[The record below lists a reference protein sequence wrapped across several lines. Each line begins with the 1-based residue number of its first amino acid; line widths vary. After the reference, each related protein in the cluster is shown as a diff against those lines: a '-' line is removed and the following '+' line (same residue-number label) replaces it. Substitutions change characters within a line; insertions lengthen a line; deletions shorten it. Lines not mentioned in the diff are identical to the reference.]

1 MISLNFLISE
11 AWAMGPPP
19 GGASGGENPLA
30 AFVPLILIF
39 GIFYFL
45 LIRPQQKKQKQH
57 QEFINN
63 LQKGTEV
70 VTSGG
75 IIGRITGITDDV
87 VTLEVADKVRIKVV
101 RNQIAGKPV
110 TGDKDKK
117 GKKGSIG

>member
-1 MISLNFLISE
+1 MISFNFLVST
-11 AWAMGPPP
+11 AYAMGPPP
-19 GGASGGENPLA
+19 GGAGGQSAGNPIT
-30 AFVPLILIF
+30 AFLPLILIF

-75 IIGRITGITDDV
+75 IIGRVTGITDDV
-87 VTLEVADKVRIKVV
+87 VTLEIADKVRIKVV
-101 RNQIAGKPV
+101 RNQVAGKPV
-110 TGDKDKK
+110 SGDKAT
-117 GKKGSIG
+117 GSKS

>member
-1 MISLNFLISE
+1 MIPLNFLISN
-11 AWAMGPPP
+11 AYAMGAPP
-19 GGASGGENPLA
+19 GGGSGGGQPAGDPLMS
-30 AFVPLILIF
+30 FLPLILIF

-63 LQKGTEV
+63 LQRGTEV

-101 RNQIAGKPV
+101 KNQIAGKPA
-110 TGDKDKK
+110 TGNKA
-117 GKKGSIG
+117 SSN

>member
-19 GGASGGENPLA
+19 GGGQGGAGDPLT
-30 AFVPLILIF
+30 AFLPLILIF

-63 LQKGTEV
+63 LEKGTEV

-110 TGDKDKK
+110 TGADKAKK
-117 GKKGSIG
+117 KSSIG

>member
-19 GGASGGENPLA
+19 GGAQGGGDPLT
-30 AFVPLILIF
+30 AFLPLILIF

>member
-1 MISLNFLISE
+1 MISLNFLISS
-11 AWAMGPPP
+11 AYAMGPPP
-19 GGASGGENPLA
+19 GGAGGGEAGNPLT
-30 AFVPLILIF
+30 AFLPLILIF

-110 TGDKDKK
+110 TGDKGGTKSK
-117 GKKGSIG
+117 

>member
-1 MISLNFLISE
+1 MISLNFLISN
-11 AWAMGPPP
+11 AYAMGAPP
-19 GGASGGENPLA
+19 GGGGGGQPGGDPLMS
-30 AFVPLILIF
+30 FLPLILIF

-87 VTLEVADKVRIKVV
+87 VTLEIADKVRIKVV

-110 TGDKDKK
+110 S
-117 GKKGSIG
+117 GKQAGSKS